1 MKNLNVKQDLKE
13 LVTQIDVTPNVNFL
27 TTLRNSGYNNYTAI
41 ADIIDNSLDTDVN
54 SKNVKVQIKRTKD
67 DYEFIKICDDGCGMN
82 IETLN
87 EAFKLGALMGKNK
100 EFDLGSYGTGLK
112 AAALSLGRKFVV
124 KTKASDDD
132 FYIATY
138 DLDVMIMTNTFEI
151 PVTIGSWEEYS
162 EFKRETGSDIGTVV
176 IVSKLD
182 RITNANITVFK
193 DILKGKLGLFYKY
206 FIDELN
212 INLFVN
218 NEYIKSVDPM
228 LRNEPYTTCL
238 TSNEKFEYNESEF
251 RFSVFNIEFVSQSL
265 SNEVNR
271 SSAYS
276 GLYVYR
282 NNRLVGSSLDLGIVG
297 KVGDGHLN
305 GLRIELFCSGDSD
318 NLFGST
324 FNKII
329 HEKDKNEIDQG
340 FRDVCKGKLRGYIK
354 TVKNNE
360 DSKTTNEKISDDV
373 KSEMAEIVKSIN
385 QNPFIGIKKER
396 GKNEQH
402 KDIIPATTEKEKKE
416 PVDDRIKNKLAPRKR
431 EDKFADYR
439 FTKLGENGLIFKS
452 VKEHGL
458 YIIEI
463 NQEHPFWIRFL
474 NNATL
479 QTKDVIIK
487 MLFSLGVSLEET
499 EYYNNPEKE
508 DLLNEYFIKV
518 SERLRKFI
526 IY

>member
-1 MKNLNVKQDLKE
+1 METKLNLNQAIKQE
-13 LVTQIDVTPNVNFL
+13 VTQIDVTPNVNFL

-41 ADIIDNSLDTDVN
+41 ADIIDNSLDTDVD
-54 SKNVKVQIKRTKD
+54 SKNVKVHIKRTRD
-67 DYEFIKICDDGCGMN
+67 DYEFIKICDDGCGMS

-124 KTKASDDD
+124 KTKSVDDD

-151 PVTIGSWEEYS
+151 PVVIGTWEEYN
-162 EFKRETGSDIGTVV
+162 EFKRETGSEIGTVV

-193 DILKGKLGLFYKY
+193 DILKSKLGLFYKY

-218 NEYIKSVDPM
+218 NEFVKSVDPM
-228 LRNEPYTTCL
+228 LRNETYSTCL
-238 TSNEKFEYNESEF
+238 TSNEKFEYNGSDF
-251 RFSVFNIEFVSQSL
+251 KFSVYNIEFVSQSL

-276 GLYVYR
+276 GLYIYR

-340 FRDVCKGKLRGYIK
+340 FRDVCKDYLRGYIK

-360 DSKTTNEKISDDV
+360 DSKTSNEKISDDV
-373 KSEMAEIVKSIN
+373 KGEMAEILKSIN
-385 QNPFIGIKKER
+385 KNPFIGIKKER
-396 GKNEQH
+396 GKNEH
-402 KDIIPATTEKEKKE
+402 PDIIPEKKE
-416 PVDDRIKNKLAPRKR
+416 PVEDKVKNKFATRKR

-439 FTKLGENGLIFKS
+439 FTKLGENGLIFRC

-458 YIIEI
+458 FIIEI
-463 NQEHPFWIRFL
+463 NQEHPFWMKFL
-474 NNATL
+474 NNASL